1 MLPPTSMCTGAVYLE
16 GVATT
21 GIPSP
26 PPASL
31 LMCATLDMAYPGV
44 SLITS
49 YHYHSTEKTELSCEM
64 LLG

>member
-1 MLPPTSMCTGAVYLE
+1 MTTNILTYAV
-16 GVATT
+16 TT
-21 GIPSP
+21 VQRLS
-26 PPASL
+26 PASL

-44 SLITS
+44 YLITS